1 MMHLSEQRTSSEP
14 ALAFALLENRA
25 QAAAAAC
32 YVLGFDVGCEGW
44 LLDRAQDA
52 PADAPCRAVRLGALS
67 RRRIRYWMP
76 FEEQPPRYR
85 GGRRLAPE
93 QRPLLPG
100 YVFVW
105 LTTGN
110 LGFEDDRV
118 FGLVRGASG
127 GTGLPARVPDPL
139 IDALRA
145 DADADGV
152 FREHVR
158 RAEAKPLRQGEQLC
172 IARDGGDWA
181 GFVGEFMRLEPR
193 DRVRMLVGS
202 IQVVIQKPRIERIG
216 KVA

>member
-1 MMHLSEQRTSSEP
+1 MAPS
-14 ALAFALLENRA
+14 AAVVFAPSENRA
-25 QAAAAAC
+25 QAFGAAVAAC

-44 LLDRAQDA
+44 LLDREQDA
-52 PADAPCRAVRLGALS
+52 AHDRAVRPGALS
-67 RRRIRYWMP
+67 RRQIRYWMP

-93 QRPLLPG
+93 RRPLMPG

-110 LGFEDDRV
+110 IGFEDDRV

-158 RAEAKPLRQGEQLC
+158 RAEAKPLEKGEQLC